1 MFKILEQLPYP
12 KFQNKTKNLKSLTFN
27 SRRYGIE
34 IRDFGKSWRDGMA
47 FNAIVHTIRPD
58 LVDMERVRK
67 QNARVNLENA
77 FSTAENHLGIARL
90 LDPEGLQLL
99 YLT

>member
-1 MFKILEQLPYP
+1 
-12 KFQNKTKNLKSLTFN
+12 
-27 SRRYGIE
+27 
-34 IRDFGKSWRDGMA
+34 MA

-90 LDPEGLQLL
+90 LDPEGWQLL
-99 YLT
+99 YLTLKHLLL